1 MESSDLL
8 LTDARI
14 ATMRAGGGGAYG
26 AIEDG
31 ALAIRNGKIA
41 WVGPRSDLP
50 AQRVGRPIMSSGARR
65 AIRTSPPSTD
75 RRRVPT
81 SERRFRRPCRFPV
94 RAQSGALMRP
104 ELRSGSK

>member
-1 MESSDLL
+1 MDPWDLL

-31 ALAIRNGKIA
+31 ALAIRDGAIA

-50 AQRVGRPIMSSGARR
+50 AQRVGQPIVSGA
-65 AIRTSPPSTD
+65 S
-75 RRRVPT
+75 
-81 SERRFRRPCRFPV
+81 RFRV
-94 RAQSGALMRP
+94 ETGHSRAEVQPAQG
-104 ELRSGSK
+104 K